1 MDSSDE
7 FSDEKANQLVSEMDK
22 QSRDFMARLIVELE
36 KIQDTLIPERGEL
49 EALRLEVNQA
59 ESVIATLKED
69 LAASQAQCNSL
80 KSRNEE
86 LEEKYSLLWSSTSHP
101 LKVKGDSSAS
111 TSKGCDRC
119 HHIDIESFATNL
131 ANMEAMK
138 KEIARLNSII
148 ASGCMGEENKKARLT
163 KRKML
168 EKSKKPSFG
177 YVEGGKTNERK
188 IIKEKE
194 CHEFKSIGFLFA
206 QTPEVPSSKL
216 GGSGVWK
223 PRATQ
228 TAEPGGFEKI
238 LEGSGVCKDRTK
250 KKGKAQHQH
259 VSKASKT
266 CMQVQN
272 HPIRPRRNLI
282 PNKNKAHA
290 SRDIPPSYVLRRN
303 NVGNVVATYV
313 GNESNIYVKRSLW
326 IPKVLVANV
335 EGPKSNWE
343 PKRRN

>member
-1 MDSSDE
+1 
-7 FSDEKANQLVSEMDK
+7 
-22 QSRDFMARLIVELE
+22 
-36 KIQDTLIPERGEL
+36 
-49 EALRLEVNQA
+49 
-59 ESVIATLKED
+59 
-69 LAASQAQCNSL
+69 
-80 KSRNEE
+80 
-86 LEEKYSLLWSSTSHP
+86 
-101 LKVKGDSSAS
+101 
-111 TSKGCDRC
+111 
-119 HHIDIESFATNL
+119 
-131 ANMEAMK
+131 MEAMK

-148 ASGCMGEENKKARLT
+148 ARGCMGEDNKKARFT
-163 KRKML
+163 KRKMV
-168 EKSKKPSFG
+168 EKSKNPGFG

-194 CHEFKSIGFLFA
+194 YLEFKSTGFLFA
-206 QTPEVPSSKL
+206 QTPEVPSSKP

-228 TAEPGGFEKI
+228 TAKLGGSEKI
-238 LEGSGVCKDRTK
+238 LGGSGVCKDRTK

-259 VSKASKT
+259 VSKASNT

-272 HPIRPRRNLI
+272 HPIMHKRNLN

-303 NVGNVVATYV
+303 NVGKVVVTYV

-326 IPKVLVANV
+326 VPKVLVANV
-335 EGPKSNWE
+335 EGPKSNWG